1 MQINQSVNQ
10 SVSQTTLQT
19 LETALQTCM
28 LADKHALRRKLRDVA
43 DLIKLADENARL
55 KSQRLLGEIAQKV
68 RTSQQ
73 KYAARLASLPKPEY
87 PLELPVSARRDE
99 IAAAISKNQVVIVCG
114 ETGSG
119 KTTQLPKICL
129 ELGRGVAGFI
139 GHTQPRRIAAR
150 SVASRIAQELNSPL
164 GEVVGYKVRFNDKI
178 TEGSYVKLMTDGI
191 LLAETQGDKFLN
203 AYDTIIIDE
212 AHERSLNI
220 DFLLGYLKQLLPKR
234 PDLKVIVTSAT
245 IDATRFSSHF
255 SAQTSV
261 GVIKAAPVIEVSG
274 RTYPVEIRYRPLGSA
289 GFRAKESAQAENAQF
304 DLDEETDT
312 TLDNIPAGSILGIT
326 KKAKTESRWL
336 EEDDE
341 EEAIEEAIM
350 DAADDLL
357 RQGDGD
363 ILVFLPGEREIRDVA
378 EHLRKYQGRSTKL
391 KHIEV
396 LPLFARLSIEDQQ
409 KIFKPH
415 SARRIVLATNVA
427 ETSLTVPGIK
437 YVIDAGLARM
447 NRYSVR
453 AKVEQLQ
460 IEKISQAAAKQRAG
474 RCGRVSNGICVRL
487 YSEQDF
493 DGRPEFTEPEI
504 LRSSLASV
512 ILRMAAL
519 RLGDIGDFPFI
530 ESPSSRLI
538 ADGYLLLQEL
548 GAVDSNRQITEI
560 GLQLA
565 KLPLDPRVGRMIL
578 AAKREN
584 CLSEILVIASVLSM
598 QDPRERPMDKREA
611 ADNAHAKFIGEGS
624 DFMSYLK
631 IWDFYDSAL
640 KTKKS
645 NKDLLNIC
653 HANFLSFLRLKE
665 WRELH
670 GQILQ
675 IVEELGFLIPSPFK
689 GEGKDGGKNLAHIS
703 KTSPSRPISPSPQP
717 LSHQGRGVLSS
728 SPQQRKTP
736 YPLVGEGVHV
746 LESAKEATFE
756 QIHKSLLAGLL
767 GNIGFKDGDNDSY
780 AGARGIR
787 FFVAPGSGLKKIRPK
802 WVIAAELVD
811 TSKLYARCVAKI
823 EPDWIEPLARGLT
836 ESTYSDP
843 RWDRK
848 MGMVNAWERV
858 SLYGLTI
865 IPKRR
870 VHYGPIN
877 PTESREI
884 FIREAL
890 ALGELDTKA
899 RFYVENERLIAEVE
913 ELEHKARRQDVLVDE
928 HQLFAFYDSK
938 VPADITNAASFEQ
951 WREGA
956 EKLNPRLLYL
966 TRDDLMRH
974 GADAIT
980 AVQFPETLLLR
991 QFGRSDALVANHS
1004 KGNRDEGVAPTNVLI
1019 SLKYRFEP
1027 SHILDGVTAAVPLA
1041 LLNQLDPTPTEW
1053 LVPGMLREKL
1063 TYLIKALPKAFR
1075 RVCVPV
1081 PEFVTGFL
1089 DEISNPTSSFR
1100 RKSESSDL
1108 TTTTLDSDFRRNDG
1122 KGDDEWQNL
1131 PLLETLAAYIQ
1142 HKTTLKIS
1150 KDDWVLAEMPVHHL
1164 MNFSIVDD
1172 AGRELAM
1179 GRDWRALQKQLGQAA
1194 QLTFRNTSPD
1204 IEKTGLKQWDFGDL
1218 PQTLSFERDSLK
1230 VTGYPALEDNID
1242 AVSVKLFDTAREAE
1256 ISHRQ
1261 GVCRLMR
1268 FELQAQIKQLEKGLP
1283 NFNQYA
1289 LAFRSIISPDD
1300 LREDMLTAIADRA
1313 FIGEDDLPRTNA
1325 DFMKLKAR
1333 ARTRLPAVSEAI
1345 ARQAQ
1350 AIATEYQLLAAKQAQ
1365 MPATVNRLKRDVESQ
1380 TQLLVYKNCFTQ
1392 TPWEYLQ
1399 NIPRYLKAL
1408 RLRIEKQPA
1417 NPERDGKNAA
1427 SVGALWQKWQDK
1439 INQLQTAGSLI
1450 LPALQDYRWLIEE
1463 LRVSLFAQELKT
1475 PFPVSIKRLEKTWAE
1490 INH

>member
-1 MQINQSVNQ
+1 M
-10 SVSQTTLQT
+10 
-19 LETALQTCM
+19 
-28 LADKHALRRKLRDVA
+28 
-43 DLIKLADENARL
+43 
-55 KSQRLLGEIAQKV
+55 
-68 RTSQQ
+68 
-73 KYAARLASLPKPEY
+73 
-87 PLELPVSARRDE
+87 
-99 IAAAISKNQVVIVCG
+99 
-114 ETGSG
+114 
-119 KTTQLPKICL
+119 
-129 ELGRGVAGFI
+129 
-139 GHTQPRRIAAR
+139 
-150 SVASRIAQELNSPL
+150 
-164 GEVVGYKVRFNDKI
+164 
-178 TEGSYVKLMTDGI
+178 
-191 LLAETQGDKFLN
+191 
-203 AYDTIIIDE
+203 
-212 AHERSLNI
+212 
-220 DFLLGYLKQLLPKR
+220 
-234 PDLKVIVTSAT
+234 
-245 IDATRFSSHF
+245 
-255 SAQTSV
+255 
-261 GVIKAAPVIEVSG
+261 IEVSG
-274 RTYPVEIRYRPLGSA
+274 RTYPVEIRYRPLGKA

-304 DLDEETDT
+304 DLDDET
-312 TLDNIPAGSILGIT
+312 IFGIT
-326 KKAKTESRWL
+326 RKAKTEARWL

-363 ILVFLPGEREIRDVA
+363 ILVFLPGEREIRDTA
-378 EHLRKYQGRSTKL
+378 EHLRKYQGRSAKL
-391 KHIEV
+391 KHIDV

-415 SARRIVLATNVA
+415 SGRRIVLATNVA

-504 LRSSLASV
+504 LRSSLAAV

-519 RLGDIGDFPFI
+519 RLGDVADFPFI
-530 ESPSSRLI
+530 EPPSTRLI

-548 GAVDSNRQITEI
+548 GAVDSKRHITET

-584 CLSEILVIASVLSM
+584 CLNEILIIASVLSM

-611 ADNAHAKFIGEGS
+611 ADNAHSKFVAEGS

-631 IWDFYDSAL
+631 IWDFYDNAL

-645 NKDLLNIC
+645 NKDLLSQC

-665 WRELH
+665 WCELH
-670 GQILQ
+670 GQLLE
-675 IVEELGFLIPSPFK
+675 IVEEMGNVNS
-689 GEGKDGGKNLAHIS
+689 
-703 KTSPSRPISPSPQP
+703 SPSLQP
-717 LSHQGRGVLSS
+717 LSHQGREALITNR
-728 SPQQRKTP
+728 QQRKAP
-736 YPLVGEGVHV
+736 SPLEGEGV
-746 LESAKEATFE
+746 KEATFE
-756 QIHKSLLAGLL
+756 QIHKALLAGLL

-836 ESTYSDP
+836 ESAFSDP

-848 MGMVNAWERV
+848 LGMVNAWERV

-877 PTESREI
+877 PAESREI

-890 ALGELDTKA
+890 ANGEFDTKA
-899 RFYVENERLIAEVE
+899 AFFAANEKLIAEVE

-928 HQLFAFYDSK
+928 HKLFAFYDSK
-938 VPADITNAASFEQ
+938 IPADIVNAANFEK
-951 WREGA
+951 WRESA
-956 EKLNPRLLYL
+956 EKVNSKLLYL

-980 AVQFPETLLLR
+980 AVQFPETMTL
-991 QFGRSDALVANHS
+991 FPSTF
-1004 KGNRDEGVAPTNVLI
+1004 KGEGEGGGNFYRKDFQLNPHPNLPPVMGKENYVEIP
-1019 SLKYRFEP
+1019 LKYRFEP
-1027 SHILDGVTAAVPLA
+1027 GHILDGVTATIPLA
-1041 LLNQLDPTPTEW
+1041 LLNQLDATPTQW

-1063 TYLIKALPKAFR
+1063 TYLIKALPKSFR

-1089 DEISNPTSSFR
+1089 ECVSPPLPNPSPARGEGLNARDVSASTPLM
-1100 RKSESSDL
+1100 E
-1108 TTTTLDSDFRRNDG
+1108 
-1122 KGDDEWQNL
+1122 KGWLSAARTAMVPVSAPTPLMGEGWVEGAAYDK

-1142 HKTTLKIS
+1142 QKTTLKIS
-1150 KDDWVLAEMPVHHL
+1150 KKDWVEPTPAHLL

-1172 AGRELAM
+1172 AGRELAF
-1179 GRDWRALQKQLGQAA
+1179 GRDWNGLKKQLGSAA
-1194 QLTFRNTSPD
+1194 QLTFRNSSPD
-1204 IEKTGLKQWDFGDL
+1204 SVKNLEKTGLKQWDFGDL
-1218 PQTLSFERDSLK
+1218 PQTLTFERDGLQ
-1230 VTGYPALEDNID
+1230 VTAYPALEDD
-1242 AVSVKLFDTAREAE
+1242 EASVSVKLFDTAQEAD
-1256 ISHRQ
+1256 INHRQ

-1268 FELQAQIKQLEKGLP
+1268 FELKEQIKQLEKSLP
-1283 NFNQYA
+1283 NFNQIA
-1289 LAFRSIISPDD
+1289 LNLRNIMPPDD
-1300 LREDMLTAIADRA
+1300 LRDDLITAICDRA
-1313 FIGEDDLPRTNA
+1313 FINDDELPRNNA
-1325 DFMKLKAR
+1325 DFMKLKVRAR
-1333 ARTRLPAVSEAI
+1333 ARLPAVSQAI
-1345 ARQAQ
+1345 ARQATL
-1350 AIATEYQLLAAKQAQ
+1350 IATEYISVMNQQAK

-1380 TQLLVYKNCFTQ
+1380 MNALVYKNCFQ
-1392 TPWEYLQ
+1392 LTPWDALT

-1408 RLRIEKQPA
+1408 NLRIQKQPA

-1427 SVGALWQKWQDK
+1427 SIGVIWQQWSDK
-1439 INQLQTAGSLI
+1439 ITQLHTAGSHI
-1450 LPALQDYRWLIEE
+1450 PQALQDYRWLIEE

-1475 PFPVSIKRLEKTWAE
+1475 PFPISIKRLEKIWADL
-1490 INH
+1490 N

>member
-1 MQINQSVNQ
+1 MNLSH
-10 SVSQTTLQT
+10 
-19 LETALQTCM
+19 LETSLKTCM
-28 LADKHALRRKLRDVA
+28 LADRHALRRKWRDVS
-43 DLIKLADENARL
+43 DLIKSRDVKALPLSTDDKSAQ
-55 KSQRLLGEIAQKV
+55 KSQRLLSEIAQKIS
-68 RTSQQ
+68 RSQA
-73 KYAARLASLPKPEY
+73 KYQARLTNLPKPEY
-87 PLELPVSARRDE
+87 PLELPVSSKKDE
-99 IAAAISKNQVVIVCG
+99 ISAAISKNQVVIVCG

-129 ELGRGVAGFI
+129 ELGRGVSGLI

-164 GEVVGYKVRFNDKI
+164 GEAVGYKVRFNDKLS
-178 TEGSYVKLMTDGI
+178 ESSYIKLMTDGI

-203 AYDTIIIDE
+203 TYDTIIIDE

-234 PDLKVIVTSAT
+234 PDLKIIVTSAT
-245 IDATRFSSHF
+245 IDANRFSQHF
-255 SAQTSV
+255 N
-261 GVIKAAPVIEVSG
+261 GAPVIEVSG
-274 RTYPVEIRYRPLGSA
+274 RTYPVEIRYRPLGAA
-289 GFRAKESAQAENAQF
+289 GFRAREIAEAENAQF
-304 DLDEETDT
+304 DADDDT
-312 TLDNIPAGSILGIT
+312 IFDMAR
-326 KKAKTESRWL
+326 KAKTEARWL

-341 EEAIEEAIM
+341 EEAIEEAIL

-357 RQGDGD
+357 RLGDGD

-378 EHLRKYQGRSTKL
+378 DHLRKYQGRSTKL

-409 KIFKPH
+409 KIFKSH
-415 SARRIVLATNVA
+415 STRRIVLATNVA

-447 NRYSVR
+447 NRYSPR

-474 RCGRVSNGICVRL
+474 RCGRVSNGTCVRL

-493 DGRPEFTEPEI
+493 YGRPEFTEPEI

-519 RLGDIGDFPFI
+519 RLGDVTEFPFI
-530 ESPSSRLI
+530 EAPSSRLI
-538 ADGYLLLQEL
+538 ADGYQQLQEL
-548 GAVDSNRQITEI
+548 GAVDARRQITET

-578 AAKREN
+578 AARREH
-584 CLSEILVIASVLSM
+584 CLKEVLIITSVLSM

-611 ADNAHAKFIGEGS
+611 ADNAHAKFAGEGS
-624 DFMSYLK
+624 DFMGYLK
-631 IWDFYDSAL
+631 LWDFFDNAL

-645 NKDLLNIC
+645 NKDLLNQC
-653 HANFLSFLRLKE
+653 HTNFLSFLRLKE

-670 GQILQ
+670 GQLLEI
-675 IVEELGFLIPSPFK
+675 ISDMEFK
-689 GEGKDGGKNLAHIS
+689 LNE
-703 KTSPSRPISPSPQP
+703 
-717 LSHQGRGVLSS
+717 
-728 SPQQRKTP
+728 
-736 YPLVGEGVHV
+736 
-746 LESAKEATFE
+746 KEANFE
-756 QIHKSLLAGLL
+756 QIHKALLAGLL
-767 GNIGFKDGDNDSY
+767 GNIGFKDGESESY

-787 FFVAPGSGLKKIRPK
+787 FHVAPGSTLKKSRPK
-802 WVIAAELVD
+802 WVMAAELMD
-811 TSKLYARCVAKI
+811 TTKLYARCVAKI

-836 ESTYSDP
+836 ESNYTDP

-870 VHYGPIN
+870 VNYGPIN

-890 ALGELDTKA
+890 ANGEFDTKA
-899 RFYVENERLIAEVE
+899 AFFTANERLIAEVE
-913 ELEHKARRQDVLVDE
+913 ELEHKARRQDVLIDE
-928 HQLFAFYDSK
+928 HQLFAFYDAK
-938 VPADITNAASFEQ
+938 IPADIFNAASFEH
-951 WREGA
+951 WRTEA
-956 EKLNPRLLYL
+956 EKTNAKLLYL

-980 AVQFPETLLLR
+980 AVQFPEKIVM
-991 QFGRSDALVANHS
+991 D
-1004 KGNRDEGVAPTNVLI
+1004 GVETN
-1019 SLKYRFEP
+1019 LKYRFEP
-1027 SHILDGVTAAVPLA
+1027 GHILDGVTATIPLA
-1041 LLNQLDPTPTEW
+1041 LLNQLNLVQTEW

-1075 RVCVPV
+1075 CVCVPV

-1089 DEISNPTSSFR
+1089 EAVGNQFST
-1100 RKSESSDL
+1100 
-1108 TTTTLDSDFRRNDG
+1108 
-1122 KGDDEWQNL
+1122 

-1142 HKTTLKIS
+1142 QKTTLKIS
-1150 KDDWVLAEMPVHHL
+1150 KEDWNLSEIPAHHL
-1164 MNFSIVDD
+1164 MNFSVVDD

-1179 GRDWRALQKQLGQAA
+1179 GRDWNLLKKQLGSAA

-1204 IEKTGLKQWDFGDL
+1204 FEKTGLKQWDFGDL
-1218 PQTLSFERDSLK
+1218 PQTLSFERDGLK
-1230 VTGYPALEDNID
+1230 VTGYPALEDADDSI
-1242 AVSVKLFDTAREAE
+1242 SVKLFDTKREAE
-1256 ISHRQ
+1256 LSHRK

-1268 FELQAQIKQLEKGLP
+1268 FELKEQMKQLEKSLP

-1289 LAFRSIISPDD
+1289 LVLRNIIPSDD
-1300 LREDMLTAIADRA
+1300 LREDIIRAIADRA

-1325 DFMKLKAR
+1325 DFMKLKQR
-1333 ARTRLPAVSEAI
+1333 ARTRLPAVTEAI

-1350 AIATEYQLLAAKQAQ
+1350 AIASEYQLLTQKQSQ
-1365 MPATVNRLKRDVESQ
+1365 MAATVNRLKRDLDQQVS
-1380 TQLLVYKNCFTQ
+1380 LLVYKGCFSQ
-1392 TPWEYLQ
+1392 TPWEQLQ
-1399 NIPRYLKAL
+1399 HIPRYLKAL

-1417 NPERDGKNAA
+1417 NPDRDGKNAA
-1427 SVGALWQKWQDK
+1427 SVGLIWQKWQDK
-1439 INQLQTAGSLI
+1439 INALNSAHLDIPPG
-1450 LPALQDYRWLIEE
+1450 LQDFRWLIEE

-1475 PFPVSIKRLEKTWAE
+1475 PFPISIKRLEKTWADMRL
-1490 INH
+1490 

>member
-1 MQINQSVNQ
+1 MRPMNDSLQNIQSQ
-10 SVSQTTLQT
+10 
-19 LETALQTCM
+19 LQTCM
-28 LADKHALRRKLRDVA
+28 LADRHALRRKLRDVA
-43 DLIKLADENARL
+43 DLQKLPDENAKL
-55 KSQRLLGEIAQKV
+55 KAQRLLGEIVQKV
-68 RTSQQ
+68 RASQL
-73 KYAARLASLPKPEY
+73 KYAARLANLPKPEY

-99 IAAAISKNQVVIVCG
+99 ISKAIANNQVVIVCG

-129 ELGRGVAGFI
+129 ELGRGVAGLI

-178 TEGSYVKLMTDGI
+178 TDGSYVKLMTDGI

-245 IDATRFSSHF
+245 IDAERFSSHF
-255 SAQTSV
+255 N
-261 GVIKAAPVIEVSG
+261 AAPVIEVSG
-274 RTYPVEIRYRPLGSA
+274 RTYPVEIRYRPLGKA
-289 GFRAKESAQAENAQF
+289 GFRAKETAEAENSQF
-304 DLDEETDT
+304 DLEDE
-312 TLDNIPAGSILGIT
+312 SIFGIAR
-326 KKAKTESRWL
+326 KAKTEARWL

-447 NRYSVR
+447 NRYSTR

-519 RLGDIGDFPFI
+519 RLGDIADFPFI
-530 ESPSSRLI
+530 EAPSSRLI
-538 ADGYLLLQEL
+538 TDGYQLLQEL

-584 CLSEILVIASVLSM
+584 CLSEILIIASVLSM

-611 ADNAHAKFIGEGS
+611 ADNAHSKFIGEGS

-631 IWDFYDSAL
+631 IWDFYDNAL

-689 GEGKDGGKNLAHIS
+689 GEGKGGGKNLQIIS
-703 KTSPSRPISPSPQP
+703 KTLPAPQPSP
-717 LSHQGRGVLSS
+717 L
-728 SPQQRKTP
+728 K
-736 YPLVGEGVHV
+736 GEGAG
-746 LESAKEATFE
+746 LRAKLPQLQIKAAKTTPSPLRGEGWGEGEIRPEASFE
-756 QIHKSLLAGLL
+756 QVHKALLAGLL

-787 FFVAPGSGLKKIRPK
+787 FFVAPGSGLKKTRPK

-836 ESTYSDP
+836 ESQYSDP

-877 PTESREI
+877 PSESREI

-890 ALGELDTKA
+890 GNGEFDTRA
-899 RFYVENERLIAEVE
+899 AFFVANERLIAEVE

-928 HQLFAFYDSK
+928 HQLFAFYDAK
-938 VPADITNAASFEQ
+938 IPADIINAASFEK

-956 EKLNPRLLYL
+956 EKLNPKLLYL

-980 AVQFPETLLLR
+980 AVQFPETLTL
-991 QFGRSDALVANHS
+991 FPSTF
-1004 KGNRDEGVAPTNVLI
+1004 KGVGKVGGKNERGDNI
-1019 SLKYRFEP
+1019 SRVHAITHPHPNLPPEMGKESVILNLKYRFEP
-1027 SHILDGVTAAVPLA
+1027 SHILDGVTATVPLA
-1041 LLNQLDPTPTEW
+1041 LLNQLNHTPTQW

-1063 TYLIKALPKAFR
+1063 TYLIKALPKTFR

-1089 DEISNPTSSFR
+1089 EYVTLHPLPNPSPI
-1100 RKSESSDL
+1100 
-1108 TTTTLDSDFRRNDG
+1108 
-1122 KGDDEWQNL
+1122 KGEGFKTPSPLMGEGWGEGGAYNK

-1150 KDDWVLAEMPVHHL
+1150 KDDWVLSEIPVHHL

-1218 PQTLSFERDSLK
+1218 PQTLSFERDGLK
-1230 VTGYPALEDNID
+1230 VTGYPALEDDINS
-1242 AVSVKLFDTAREAE
+1242 VSVKLFDTAREAALN
-1256 ISHRQ
+1256 HRK

-1268 FELQAQIKQLEKGLP
+1268 FELKEQIKQLEKGLP

-1289 LAFRSIISPDD
+1289 LNLRNIMSPDD

-1417 NPERDGKNAA
+1417 NPDRDGKNAA
-1427 SVGALWQKWQDK
+1427 SVGAIWQKWQDK
-1439 INQLQTAGSLI
+1439 TNQLQAAGSLI
-1450 LPALQDYRWLIEE
+1450 PPALQDYRWLIEE

-1475 PFPVSIKRLEKTWAE
+1475 PFPVSIKRLEKTWSE
-1490 INH
+1490 TV

>member
-1 MQINQSVNQ
+1 MLKLQLMQTNNPANLNATIS
-10 SVSQTTLQT
+10 

-28 LADKHALRRKLRDVA
+28 LADKHTLRRKLRDVA
-43 DLIKLADENARL
+43 DLQKSLQQLLDENAKL
-55 KSQRLLGEIAQKV
+55 KLQRLLGEIAQKV
-68 RTSQQ
+68 RISQA
-73 KYAARLASLPKPEY
+73 KYAARLANLPKPEY
-87 PLELPVSARRDE
+87 ALELPVSARRDE
-99 IAAAISKNQVVIVCG
+99 IAAAIMDNQVVILCG

-129 ELGRGVAGFI
+129 ELGRGVAGLI

-178 TEGSYVKLMTDGI
+178 TDGSYVKLMTDGI

-245 IDATRFSSHF
+245 IDAERISSHF
-255 SAQTSV
+255 SSQTSV

-274 RTYPVEIRYRPLGSA
+274 RTYPVEIRYRPLGKA
-289 GFRAKESAQAENAQF
+289 GFRAKESTEAENAQF
-304 DLDEETDT
+304 DLDDE
-312 TLDNIPAGSILGIT
+312 NVFGIAR
-326 KKAKTESRWL
+326 KAKTEARWL

-357 RQGDGD
+357 RLSTENASDGD

-378 EHLRKYQGRSTKL
+378 DHLRKYQGRSTKL

-415 SARRIVLATNVA
+415 SVRRIVLATNVA

-519 RLGDIGDFPFI
+519 RLGDISDFPFI
-530 ESPSSRLI
+530 EAPSSRLI

-548 GAVDSNRQITEI
+548 GAVDASRQITNI

-584 CLSEILVIASVLSM
+584 CLTEILIIASVLSM

-611 ADNAHAKFIGEGS
+611 ADNAHSKFIAEGS

-631 IWDFYDSAL
+631 IWDFYDNAL

-670 GQILQ
+670 GQIKQ
-675 IVEELGFLIPSPFK
+675 IIDEMDFK
-689 GEGKDGGKNLAHIS
+689 LDE
-703 KTSPSRPISPSPQP
+703 
-717 LSHQGRGVLSS
+717 
-728 SPQQRKTP
+728 
-736 YPLVGEGVHV
+736 
-746 LESAKEATFE
+746 KEVQDNIKYE

-787 FFVAPGSGLKKIRPK
+787 FFVAPGSGLKKTRPK

-836 ESTYSDP
+836 ESAYSDP

-877 PTESREI
+877 PKESREI

-890 ALGELDTKA
+890 GKGEFDTRA
-899 RFYVENERLIAEVE
+899 AFFIANESLIAEVE

-938 VPADITNAASFEQ
+938 IPADIFNAASFEK

-956 EKLNPRLLYL
+956 EKLNPKLLYL

-980 AVQFPETLLLR
+980 AVQFPEKMTL
-991 QFGRSDALVANHS
+991 GDINS
-1004 KGNRDEGVAPTNVLI
+1004 GVDIP
-1019 SLKYRFEP
+1019 LKYRFEP
-1027 SHILDGVTAAVPLA
+1027 SHILDGVTATVPLA
-1041 LLNQLDPTPTEW
+1041 LLNQLDHTPTEW

-1063 TYLIKALPKAFR
+1063 TYLIKALPKTFR

-1081 PEFVTGFL
+1081 PGFVTEFL
-1089 DEISNPTSSFR
+1089 DYMEQHPTPSFPRRRESSSAAENQMDSR
-1100 RKSESSDL
+1100 LRGNNESESL
-1108 TTTTLDSDFRRNDG
+1108 FLIDSLC
-1122 KGDDEWQNL
+1122 Q
-1131 PLLETLAAYIQ
+1131 YITY
-1142 HKTTLKIS
+1142 KTTLKVS
-1150 KDDWVLAEMPVHHL
+1150 REDWIEPLPAHLL

-1179 GRDWRALQKQLGQAA
+1179 GRDWNILKKQLGSAA

-1218 PQTLSFERDSLK
+1218 PQTLSFERDGLK

-1242 AVSVKLFDTAREAE
+1242 TVSVRLFDTKNEAE
-1256 ISHRQ
+1256 TSHRK
-1261 GVCRLMR
+1261 GVARLMR
-1268 FELQAQIKQLEKGLP
+1268 FELKEQIKQLEKGLP

-1289 LAFRSIISPDD
+1289 LNLRNIMSPDD
-1300 LREDMLTAIADRA
+1300 LRDDLITAICDRA

-1325 DFMKLKAR
+1325 EFMKLKQR
-1333 ARTRLPAVSEAI
+1333 ARTRLPAVSDAVS
-1345 ARQAQ
+1345 RQAQ
-1350 AIATEYQLLAAKQAQ
+1350 AIATEYQLLITKQAQ
-1365 MPATVNRLKRDVESQ
+1365 MPATVNRLKKDVEQ
-1380 TQLLVYKNCFTQ
+1380 QVQLFIYKNCFSQ
-1392 TPWEYLQ
+1392 TPWQHLSQ
-1399 NIPRYLKAL
+1399 VPRYLKAL

-1417 NPERDGKNAA
+1417 NPDRDGKNAA
-1427 SVGALWQKWQDK
+1427 SVGIIWQKWQDK
-1439 INQLQTAGSLI
+1439 VS
-1450 LPALQDYRWLIEE
+1450 ALKQANLSITHDLADYRWLIEE

-1475 PFPVSIKRLEKTWAE
+1475 PFPVSIKRLEKTWAD
-1490 INH
+1490 IT

>member
-1 MQINQSVNQ
+1 MNNISPNHLNQQ
-10 SVSQTTLQT
+10 
-19 LETALQTCM
+19 LQTCM
-28 LADKHALRRKLRDVA
+28 LADRHALRRKLRDVA
-43 DLIKLADENARL
+43 DLQKLADENAKL
-55 KSQRLLGEIAQKV
+55 KAPRLLGEIAQKI

-73 KYAARLASLPKPEY
+73 KFTARLANLPKPEY
-87 PLELPVSARRDE
+87 PLELPVSSRRDE
-99 IAAAISKNQVVIVCG
+99 IAEAIKKNQVVIVCG

-129 ELGRGVAGFI
+129 QLGRGVSGLI

-178 TEGSYVKLMTDGI
+178 TDGSYVKLMTDGI

-245 IDATRFSSHF
+245 IDADRFSQHF
-255 SAQTSV
+255 N
-261 GVIKAAPVIEVSG
+261 GAPVIEVSG
-274 RTYPVEIRYRPLGSA
+274 RTYPVEIRYRPLGKA
-289 GFRAKESAQAENAQF
+289 GFRAKESAEAENAQF
-304 DLDEETDT
+304 DLDDE
-312 TLDNIPAGSILGIT
+312 NVFGIAR
-326 KKAKTESRWL
+326 KAKTEARWL

-378 EHLRKYQGRSTKL
+378 DHLRKYQGRSTKL

-409 KIFKPH
+409 KIFKRH
-415 SARRIVLATNVA
+415 SSRRIVLATNVA

-519 RLGDIGDFPFI
+519 RLGDIADFPFI
-530 ESPSSRLI
+530 EAPSSRLI
-538 ADGYLLLQEL
+538 TDGYQLLQEL
-548 GAVDSNRQITEI
+548 SAVDSNRQITEI

-578 AAKREN
+578 AAKRES
-584 CLSEILVIASVLSM
+584 CLNEILIIASVLSM

-611 ADNAHAKFIGEGS
+611 ADNAHAKFAGEGS

-631 IWDFYDSAL
+631 IWDFYDNAL

-670 GQILQ
+670 GQIKQ
-675 IVEELGFLIPSPFK
+675 IIDEMDFK
-689 GEGKDGGKNLAHIS
+689 LNE
-703 KTSPSRPISPSPQP
+703 
-717 LSHQGRGVLSS
+717 
-728 SPQQRKTP
+728 
-736 YPLVGEGVHV
+736 
-746 LESAKEATFE
+746 KEVPDNIKFE
-756 QIHKSLLAGLL
+756 QVHKALLAGLL
-767 GNIGFKDGDNDSY
+767 GNIGFKDGDSDSY

-787 FFVAPGSGLKKIRPK
+787 FFVAPGSGLKKTRPK

-836 ESTYSDP
+836 ESQYTDP

-877 PTESREI
+877 PKESREI

-890 ALGELDTKA
+890 ANGDFDTKSA
-899 RFYVENERLIAEVE
+899 FFTANERLIAEVE

-928 HQLFAFYDSK
+928 HKLFAFYDAK
-938 VPADITNAASFEQ
+938 IPAEIFQAATFEK
-951 WREGA
+951 WREA
-956 EKLNPRLLYL
+956 TEKENPKLLYL

-980 AVQFPETLLLR
+980 AVQFPEKMTL
-991 QFGRSDALVANHS
+991 G
-1004 KGNRDEGVAPTNVLI
+1004 GVEIP
-1019 SLKYRFEP
+1019 LKYRFEP
-1027 SHILDGVTAAVPLA
+1027 SHILDGVTATVPLA
-1041 LLNQLDPTPTEW
+1041 LLNQLDATPTEW

-1063 TYLIKALPKAFR
+1063 TYLIKVLPKTYR

-1081 PEFVTGFL
+1081 SEFVTGFL
-1089 DEISNPTSSFR
+1089 QHAENQS
-1100 RKSESSDL
+1100 
-1108 TTTTLDSDFRRNDG
+1108 
-1122 KGDDEWQNL
+1122 L
-1131 PLLETLAAYIQ
+1131 PILETLAAYIQ
-1142 HKTTLKIS
+1142 QKTTLKIT
-1150 KDDWVLAEMPVHHL
+1150 KEDWILGEMPTHHL

-1179 GRDWRALQKQLGQAA
+1179 GRDWHGLKKQLGQAA
-1194 QLTFRNTSPD
+1194 QLTFRSTSPD

-1218 PQTLSFERDSLK
+1218 PQTLSFERGGLK

-1242 AVSVKLFDTAREAE
+1242 SVAVKLFDTKQEADVNL
-1256 ISHRQ
+1256 RK
-1261 GVCRLMR
+1261 GACRLMR
-1268 FELQAQIKQLEKGLP
+1268 FELKEQIKQLEKNLP

-1289 LAFRSIISPDD
+1289 LLLRSVMSPED
-1300 LREDMLTAIADRA
+1300 LREDLLTAIADRA
-1313 FIGEDDLPRTNA
+1313 FIGEDDLPRNND
-1325 DFMKLKAR
+1325 DFMKLKQR
-1333 ARTRLPAVSEAI
+1333 ARTRLPAVTQAI
-1345 ARQAQ
+1345 VRQVQ
-1350 AIATEYQLLAAKQAQ
+1350 AIATEYQALINAQ
-1365 MPATVNRLKRDVESQ
+1365 SKMPATVNRLKKDVESQ
-1380 TQLLVYKNCFTQ
+1380 LQLLVYKNCFSQ
-1392 TPWEYLQ
+1392 TPWQHLS

-1408 RLRIEKQPA
+1408 NLRIQKQPA
-1417 NPERDGKNAA
+1417 NPDRDGKNAA
-1427 SVGALWQKWQDK
+1427 AVGLIWQKWQDK
-1439 INQLQTAGSLI
+1439 THQMHASGSLI
-1450 LPALQDYRWLIEE
+1450 PCALQDYRWLIEE

-1475 PFPVSIKRLEKTWAE
+1475 PFPVSTKRLEKTWQDLT
-1490 INH
+1490 

>member
-1 MQINQSVNQ
+1 MQTNALNIPQLLKSLSSCMLVDRFRLSSQLKQSQSLVNQ
-10 SVSQTTLQT
+10 NKPIEKSLTEIARKIQLSQAKYQ
-19 LETALQTCM
+19 
-28 LADKHALRRKLRDVA
+28 
-43 DLIKLADENARL
+43 
-55 KSQRLLGEIAQKV
+55 QRLIN
-68 RTSQQ
+68 
-73 KYAARLASLPKPEY
+73 LPKPEY
-87 PLELPVSARRDE
+87 PLELPVSGKKAE
-99 IAAAISKNQVVIVCG
+99 IAAAIASNQVVIICG

-119 KTTQLPKICL
+119 KTTQIPKICL
-129 ELGRGVAGFI
+129 ELGYGVAGLI

-150 SVASRIAQELNSPL
+150 SVASRIAQELQSPL
-164 GEVVGYKVRFNDKI
+164 GEVVGYKVRFNDKLS
-178 TEGSYVKLMTDGI
+178 EGSYVKLMTDGI

-245 IDATRFSSHF
+245 IDADRFSKHF
-255 SAQTSV
+255 N
-261 GVIKAAPVIEVSG
+261 GAPVIEVSG
-274 RTYPVEIRYRPLGSA
+274 RTYPVEIRYRPLGKA
-289 GFRAKESAQAENAQF
+289 GFRTKETDMTENAKF
-304 DLDEETDT
+304 DLDDDT
-312 TLDNIPAGSILGIT
+312 IFGIARN
-326 KKAKTESRWL
+326 AKTEARWL

-363 ILVFLPGEREIRDVA
+363 ILVFLPGEREIRDTA
-378 EHLRKYQGRSTKL
+378 EHLRKYQGRSAKL

-415 SARRIVLATNVA
+415 GSRRIVLATNVA

-447 NRYSVR
+447 NRYSTR

-493 DGRPEFTEPEI
+493 DGRPKFTEPEI

-519 RLGDIGDFPFI
+519 RLGDVTEFPFI
-530 ESPSSRLI
+530 EPPSTRLI
-538 ADGYLLLQEL
+538 ADGFLLLQEL
-548 GAVDSNRQITEI
+548 GAVDSKRQITET
-560 GLQLA
+560 GVQLA

-584 CLSEILVIASVLSM
+584 CLREMLIIASVLSM

-611 ADNAHAKFIGEGS
+611 ADNAHSKFAAEHS

-631 IWDFYDSAL
+631 IWDFYDNAL

-645 NKDLLNIC
+645 NKDLLKQC

-670 GQILQ
+670 EQIKQ
-675 IVEELGFLIPSPFK
+675 ITEELEQKLNTEPA
-689 GEGKDGGKNLAHIS
+689 N
-703 KTSPSRPISPSPQP
+703 
-717 LSHQGRGVLSS
+717 
-728 SPQQRKTP
+728 
-736 YPLVGEGVHV
+736 
-746 LESAKEATFE
+746 FE
-756 QIHKSLLAGLL
+756 QIHKALLAGLL

-787 FFVAPGSGLKKIRPK
+787 FFVAPGSTLKKTRPK

-836 ESTYSDP
+836 ESQYSDP

-865 IPKRR
+865 ISKRR

-877 PTESREI
+877 PQESREI

-890 ALGELDTKA
+890 ANGEFDTKSA
-899 RFYVENERLIAEVE
+899 FFTENERLIAEVE
-913 ELEHKARRQDVLVDE
+913 ELEHKARRQDVLIDE

-938 VPADITNAASFEQ
+938 IPADICQAATFEK
-951 WREGA
+951 WRECA
-956 EKLNPRLLYL
+956 EKLNPKLLYL
-966 TRDDLMRH
+966 TRNDLMRH

-980 AVQFPETLLLR
+980 AVQFPEKMVL
-991 QFGRSDALVANHS
+991 
-1004 KGNRDEGVAPTNVLI
+1004 KGIDRKQSIEIP
-1019 SLKYRFEP
+1019 LKYRFEP
-1027 SHILDGVTAAVPLA
+1027 SHILDGVTATVPLA
-1041 LLNQLDPTPTEW
+1041 LLNQLDPTATEW

-1063 TYLIKALPKAFR
+1063 TYLVKALPKNFR

-1089 DEISNPTSSFR
+1089 DQNPIAVAPI
-1100 RKSESSDL
+1100 KP
-1108 TTTTLDSDFRRNDG
+1108 
-1122 KGDDEWQNL
+1122 Q
-1131 PLLETLAAYIQ
+1131 LAAHIQ
-1142 HKTTLKIS
+1142 RVTTLKIGVE
-1150 KDDWVLAEMPVHHL
+1150 DWVDETPAHLL
-1164 MNFSIVDD
+1164 MNFSVVDD

-1204 IEKTGLKQWDFGDL
+1204 IEKIGLKQWDFGDL
-1218 PQTLSFERDSLK
+1218 PQNISFERDGIK

-1242 AVSVKLFDTAREAE
+1242 SVSVKLFDTAIEADVNL
-1256 ISHRQ
+1256 RK

-1268 FELQAQIKQLEKGLP
+1268 FELKEQIKQLEKSLP

-1289 LAFRSIISPDD
+1289 LTFRSIMSPDD
-1300 LREDMLTAIADRA
+1300 LREDMITAIADRA
-1313 FIGEDDLPRTNA
+1313 FIGEDDLPRSNA

-1333 ARTRLPAVSEAI
+1333 ARTRLPAVS
-1345 ARQAQ
+1345 Q
-1350 AIATEYQLLAAKQAQ
+1350 AIVRQVQAVSTEYQALINMQAK
-1365 MPATVNRLKRDVESQ
+1365 MPATVNKLKKDIELQ
-1380 TQLLVYKNCFTQ
+1380 INHMVYKNCFTQ

-1399 NIPRYLKAL
+1399 HMPRYLKAL
-1408 RLRIEKQPA
+1408 NLRIQKQPT
-1417 NPERDGKNAA
+1417 NPDRDGKNAA
-1427 SVGALWQKWQDK
+1427 SVGLIWQKWQDK
-1439 INQLQTAGSLI
+1439 MNNLQQSHI
-1450 LPALQDYRWLIEE
+1450 DIPPALYDFRWLIEE

-1475 PFPVSIKRLEKTWAE
+1475 PMPISTKRLDKIWAE
-1490 INH
+1490 MRF

>member
-1 MQINQSVNQ
+1 MQ
-10 SVSQTTLQT
+10 
-19 LETALQTCM
+19 
-28 LADKHALRRKLRDVA
+28 ADRHVLRRKWRDVA
-43 DLIKLADENARL
+43 DLIKSRDAKDSQLTTDD
-55 KSQRLLGEIAQKV
+55 KSAQKTQRLLGEIAQKISK
-68 RTSQQ
+68 SQA
-73 KYAARLASLPKPEY
+73 KYQSRLTSLPKPEY
-87 PLELPVSARRDE
+87 PLELPVSSKKDE
-99 IAAAISKNQVVIVCG
+99 ISAAISKNQVVIVCG

-129 ELGRGVAGFI
+129 ELGRGVSGLI

-164 GEVVGYKVRFNDKI
+164 GEVVGYKVRFNDKLS
-178 TEGSYVKLMTDGI
+178 ESSYIKLMTDGI

-234 PDLKVIVTSAT
+234 PDLKIIVTSAT
-245 IDATRFSSHF
+245 IDANRFSQHF
-255 SAQTSV
+255 N
-261 GVIKAAPVIEVSG
+261 GAPVIEVSG
-274 RTYPVEIRYRPLGSA
+274 RTYPVEIRYRPLGAA
-289 GFRAKESAQAENAQF
+289 GFRAREIAEAENAQF
-304 DLDEETDT
+304 DADDDT
-312 TLDNIPAGSILGIT
+312 IFGIAR
-326 KKAKTESRWL
+326 KAKTEARWL

-341 EEAIEEAIM
+341 EEAIEEAIL

-357 RQGDGD
+357 RLGDGD

-378 EHLRKYQGRSTKL
+378 DHLRKYQGRSTKL

-409 KIFKPH
+409 KIFKSH
-415 SARRIVLATNVA
+415 STRRIVLATNVA

-447 NRYSVR
+447 NRYSPR

-474 RCGRVSNGICVRL
+474 RCGRVSNGTCVRL

-493 DGRPEFTEPEI
+493 NGRPEFTEPEI

-519 RLGDIGDFPFI
+519 RLGDVTEFPFI
-530 ESPSSRLI
+530 EAPSSRLI
-538 ADGYLLLQEL
+538 ADGYQQLQEL
-548 GAVDSNRQITEI
+548 GAVDARRQITET

-578 AAKREN
+578 AARREH
-584 CLSEILVIASVLSM
+584 CLKEVLIITSVLSM

-611 ADNAHAKFIGEGS
+611 ADNAHAKFAGEGS

-631 IWDFYDSAL
+631 LWDFFDNAL

-645 NKDLLNIC
+645 NKDLLSQC
-653 HANFLSFLRLKE
+653 HTNFLSFLRLKE

-670 GQILQ
+670 GQLLE
-675 IVEELGFLIPSPFK
+675 IVSDMEFK
-689 GEGKDGGKNLAHIS
+689 LNE
-703 KTSPSRPISPSPQP
+703 
-717 LSHQGRGVLSS
+717 
-728 SPQQRKTP
+728 
-736 YPLVGEGVHV
+736 
-746 LESAKEATFE
+746 KEANFE
-756 QIHKSLLAGLL
+756 QIHKALLAGLL
-767 GNIGFKDGDNDSY
+767 GNIGFKDGESESY

-787 FFVAPGSGLKKIRPK
+787 FHVAPGSTLKKSRPK
-802 WVIAAELVD
+802 WVMAAELMD
-811 TSKLYARCVAKI
+811 TTKLYARCVAKI

-836 ESTYSDP
+836 ESHYTDP

-890 ALGELDTKA
+890 ANGEFDTKA
-899 RFYVENERLIAEVE
+899 AFFTANEHLIAEVE
-913 ELEHKARRQDVLVDE
+913 ELEHKARRQDVLIDE
-928 HQLFAFYDSK
+928 HQLFAFYDAK
-938 VPADITNAASFEQ
+938 VPADIFNAASFEH
-951 WREGA
+951 WRTEA
-956 EKLNPRLLYL
+956 EKTNPKLLFL

-980 AVQFPETLLLR
+980 AVQFPEKIML
-991 QFGRSDALVANHS
+991 D
-1004 KGNRDEGVAPTNVLI
+1004 GVEVV
-1019 SLKYRFEP
+1019 LKYRFEP
-1027 SHILDGVTAAVPLA
+1027 GHILDGVTATIPLA
-1041 LLNQLDPTPTEW
+1041 LLNQLNLVQTEW

-1089 DEISNPTSSFR
+1089 EHVGNQFS
-1100 RKSESSDL
+1100 
-1108 TTTTLDSDFRRNDG
+1108 TL
-1122 KGDDEWQNL
+1122 
-1131 PLLETLAAYIQ
+1131 LLETLAAYIQ

-1150 KDDWVLAEMPVHHL
+1150 KENWSLSEIPAHHL
-1164 MNFSIVDD
+1164 MNFSVVDD

-1179 GRDWRALQKQLGQAA
+1179 GRDWNLLKKQLGSAA

-1218 PQTLSFERDSLK
+1218 PQTLSFERDGLK
-1230 VTGYPALEDNID
+1230 VTGYPALEDADDSI
-1242 AVSVKLFDTAREAE
+1242 SVKLFDTEREAE
-1256 ISHRQ
+1256 LSHRK

-1268 FELQAQIKQLEKGLP
+1268 FELKEQMKQLEKSLP

-1289 LAFRSIISPDD
+1289 LVLRNIISSDD
-1300 LREDMLTAIADRA
+1300 LREDMIRAIADRA

-1325 DFMKLKAR
+1325 DFMKLKQR
-1333 ARTRLPAVSEAI
+1333 ARTRLPAVTEAI

-1350 AIATEYQLLAAKQAQ
+1350 AIATEYQLLTQKQSQ
-1365 MPATVNRLKRDVESQ
+1365 MAATVNRLKRDLEQQVN
-1380 TQLLVYKNCFTQ
+1380 LLVYKGCFSQ
-1392 TPWEYLQ
+1392 TPWEQLQ
-1399 NIPRYLKAL
+1399 HIPRYLKAL

-1417 NPERDGKNAA
+1417 NPDRDGKNAA
-1427 SVGALWQKWQDK
+1427 SVGLIWQKWQDK
-1439 INQLQTAGSLI
+1439 MNALNSTHLDIPQG
-1450 LPALQDYRWLIEE
+1450 LQDFRWLIEE

-1475 PFPVSIKRLEKTWAE
+1475 PFPISIKRLEKIWADMRF
-1490 INH
+1490 

>member
-1 MQINQSVNQ
+1 
-10 SVSQTTLQT
+10 
-19 LETALQTCM
+19 M
-28 LADKHALRRKLRDVA
+28 LADRFPLKNRLNQAMSL
-43 DLIKLADENARL
+43 LA
-55 KSQRLLGEIAQKV
+55 KSAPQSKPVEKSIQEIAQKI
-68 RTSQQ
+68 RASQA
-73 KYAARLASLPKPEY
+73 KFAARLASLPKPEY
-87 PLELPVSARRDE
+87 SLELPVSSRRDE
-99 IAAAISKNQVVIVCG
+99 ISTAIKNNQVVIVCG

-129 ELGRGVAGFI
+129 ELGRGVSGLI

-150 SVASRIAQELNSPL
+150 SVASRIAQELQSPL
-164 GEVVGYKVRFNDKI
+164 GEVVGYKVRFNDKLS
-178 TEGSYVKLMTDGI
+178 ESSYIKLMTDGI

-245 IDATRFSSHF
+245 IDADRFSQHF
-255 SAQTSV
+255 N
-261 GVIKAAPVIEVSG
+261 GAPVIEVSG
-274 RTYPVEIRYRPLGSA
+274 RTYPVEIRYRPLGKA
-289 GFRAKESAQAENAQF
+289 GFRAKETAEAENAQF
-304 DLDEETDT
+304 DLEDETVF
-312 TLDNIPAGSILGIT
+312 GIT
-326 KKAKTESRWL
+326 RKAKTEARWL

-341 EEAIEEAIM
+341 EEAIEEAIL

-378 EHLRKYQGRSTKL
+378 DHLRKYQGRSAKL

-409 KIFKPH
+409 KIFKSH
-415 SARRIVLATNVA
+415 SSRRIVLATNVA

-437 YVIDAGLARM
+437 YVIDAGLARV
-447 NRYSVR
+447 NRYSPR

-487 YSEQDF
+487 YSELDF

-519 RLGDIGDFPFI
+519 RLGDVVDFPFI
-530 ESPSSRLI
+530 EAPSSRLI
-538 ADGYLLLQEL
+538 ADGYQLLQEL
-548 GAVDSNRQITEI
+548 GAVDVQRKITET
-560 GLQLA
+560 GQQLA
-565 KLPLDPRVGRMIL
+565 RLPLDPRVGRMIL

-584 CLSEILVIASVLSM
+584 CLQEILIIASVLSI

-611 ADNAHAKFIGEGS
+611 ADNAHAKFLGEGS

-631 IWDFYDSAL
+631 LWDFYDNAL

-645 NKDLLNIC
+645 NKDLLNQC
-653 HANFLSFLRLKE
+653 HSNFLSFLRLKE

-670 GQILQ
+670 GQIKQ
-675 IVEELGFLIPSPFK
+675 ITEELELKVNTEPA
-689 GEGKDGGKNLAHIS
+689 N
-703 KTSPSRPISPSPQP
+703 
-717 LSHQGRGVLSS
+717 
-728 SPQQRKTP
+728 
-736 YPLVGEGVHV
+736 
-746 LESAKEATFE
+746 FE
-756 QIHKSLLAGLL
+756 QIHKALLAGLL

-787 FFVAPGSGLKKIRPK
+787 FFVAPGSTLKKTRPK

-811 TSKLYARCVAKI
+811 TTKLYARCVAKI

-836 ESTYSDP
+836 ESHYSDP

-870 VHYGPIN
+870 VHYGPID
-877 PTESREI
+877 TKQSREI

-890 ALGELDTKA
+890 ANGEFDTRA
-899 RFYVENERLIAEVE
+899 AFFTANERLIAEVE

-928 HQLFAFYDSK
+928 HKLFAFYDAK
-938 VPADITNAASFEQ
+938 IPADITNAASFEK

-956 EKLNPRLLYL
+956 EKLNPKLLYL

-980 AVQFPETLLLR
+980 AVQFPEKMLL
-991 QFGRSDALVANHS
+991 D
-1004 KGNRDEGVAPTNVLI
+1004 NVEVP
-1019 SLKYRFEP
+1019 LKYRFEP
-1027 SHILDGVTAAVPLA
+1027 SHVLDGVTATIPLA
-1041 LLNQLDPTPTEW
+1041 LLNQLNAVQTEW

-1063 TYLIKALPKAFR
+1063 TYLIKALPKTFR

-1089 DEISNPTSSFR
+1089 DA
-1100 RKSESSDL
+1100 
-1108 TTTTLDSDFRRNDG
+1108 TTIGSAPI
-1122 KGDDEWQNL
+1122 KEA
-1131 PLLETLAAYIQ
+1131 LAAYIQ
-1142 HKTTLKIS
+1142 HKTTLKIT
-1150 KDDWVLAEMPVHHL
+1150 KDDWVDETPAHLL
-1164 MNFSIVDD
+1164 MNFSVVDD

-1179 GRDWRALQKQLGQAA
+1179 GRDWIALKKQLGSAA

-1204 IEKTGLKQWDFGDL
+1204 SVKQLEKADLKQWDFGDL
-1218 PQTLSFERDSLK
+1218 PKTLSFERDGLQ
-1230 VTGYPALEDNID
+1230 VTGYPALEDDID
-1242 AVSVKLFDTAREAE
+1242 SVAIKLFDTEREALVN
-1256 ISHRQ
+1256 HRK

-1268 FELQAQIKQLEKGLP
+1268 FELKEQMKQLEKSLP

-1289 LAFRSIISPDD
+1289 LLLRNVLSPDD
-1300 LREDMLTAIADRA
+1300 LRDDMISTIADRA
-1313 FIGEDDLPRTNA
+1313 FIGEDDLPRSNA
-1325 DFMKLKAR
+1325 EFMTLKAR
-1333 ARTRLPAVSEAI
+1333 ARTRLPAVTQALV
-1345 ARQAQ
+1345 RQVQ
-1350 AIATEYQLLAAKQAQ
+1350 AVATEYQLLTAQQAK

-1380 TQLLVYKNCFTQ
+1380 LGLLVYKNCFSQ
-1392 TPWEYLQ
+1392 TPWEYMQHL
-1399 NIPRYLKAL
+1399 PRYLKAL

-1417 NPERDGKNAA
+1417 NPDRDGKNAA
-1427 SVGALWQKWQDK
+1427 SVGVLWQKWQEAIEKQQKSDK
-1439 INQLQTAGSLI
+1439 LDPKL
-1450 LPALQDYRWLIEE
+1450 LEFRWLIEE

-1475 PFPVSIKRLEKTWAE
+1475 PFPISIKRLEKTWQDL
-1490 INH
+1490 NG

>member
-1 MQINQSVNQ
+1 MNQPKANIPNLIN
-10 SVSQTTLQT
+10 
-19 LETALQTCM
+19 ALASCM
-28 LADKHALRRKLRDVA
+28 LADRYALRRKLHDVA
-43 DLIKLADENARL
+43 DLQKIGDAQANGKA
-55 KSQRLLGEIAQKV
+55 QRLLGEVAQKM
-68 RTSQQ
+68 RASQA
-73 KYAARLASLPKPEY
+73 KYAARLANLPKPDY
-87 PLELPVSARRDE
+87 PLELPVSGKKDE
-99 IAAAISKNQVVIVCG
+99 IAAAIAKHQVVIICG

-119 KTTQLPKICL
+119 KTTQIPKICL
-129 ELGRGVAGFI
+129 ELGRGVSGLI

-150 SVASRIAQELNSPL
+150 SVASRIAQELHSPL
-164 GEVVGYKVRFNDKI
+164 GEVVGYKVRFNDKLS
-178 TEGSYVKLMTDGI
+178 ESSYVKLMTDGI

-234 PDLKVIVTSAT
+234 PDLKIIVTSAT
-245 IDATRFSSHF
+245 IDADRFSSHF
-255 SAQTSV
+255 N
-261 GVIKAAPVIEVSG
+261 GAPVIEVSG
-274 RTYPVEIRYRPLGSA
+274 RTFPVEIRYRPLGAA
-289 GFRAKESAQAENAQF
+289 GFRAKESAEADNAQF
-304 DLDEETDT
+304 DLDDDT
-312 TLDNIPAGSILGIT
+312 IFGIAR
-326 KKAKTESRWL
+326 KAKTEARWL
-336 EEDDE
+336 EEDNE

-378 EHLRKYQGRSTKL
+378 DHLRKYQGRSAKL

-409 KIFKPH
+409 KIFKSH
-415 SARRIVLATNVA
+415 SLRRIVLATNVA

-437 YVIDAGLARM
+437 YVIDAGLARV
-447 NRYSVR
+447 NRYSSR

-493 DGRPEFTEPEI
+493 NGRPEFTEPEI

-519 RLGDIGDFPFI
+519 RLGDVAEFPFI
-530 ESPSSRLI
+530 EAPSTRLI

-548 GAVDSNRQITEI
+548 GAVDSRRQITET

-578 AAKREN
+578 AAKREA
-584 CLSEILVIASVLSM
+584 CLKEILIIASVLSI

-611 ADNAHAKFIGEGS
+611 ADQAHAKFAGEGS

-631 IWDFYDSAL
+631 LWDWFDAAL
-640 KTKKS
+640 NTKKS
-645 NKDLLNIC
+645 NKDLLNQC
-653 HANFLSFLRLKE
+653 HSNFLSFLRLKE

-670 GQILQ
+670 GQLLE
-675 IVEELGFLIPSPFK
+675 IVSEMDFK
-689 GEGKDGGKNLAHIS
+689 RNE
-703 KTSPSRPISPSPQP
+703 
-717 LSHQGRGVLSS
+717 
-728 SPQQRKTP
+728 
-736 YPLVGEGVHV
+736 
-746 LESAKEATFE
+746 KEANYE
-756 QIHKSLLAGLL
+756 QIHKALLAGLL
-767 GNIGFKDGDNDSY
+767 GNIGFKDGESESY

-787 FFVAPGSGLKKIRPK
+787 FYIAPGSTLKKTRPK

-811 TSKLYARCVAKI
+811 TTKLYARCVAKI

-836 ESTYSDP
+836 ESHYSDP

-877 PTESREI
+877 PVESREI

-890 ALGELDTKA
+890 ANGEFDTRA
-899 RFYVENERLIAEVE
+899 PFFMANERLIAEVE

-928 HQLFAFYDSK
+928 HQLFSFYDAK
-938 VPADITNAASFEQ
+938 IPADIVNAASFEK
-951 WREGA
+951 WRTEA
-956 EKLNPRLLYL
+956 EKLNPKLLYL

-980 AVQFPETLLLR
+980 AVQFPEKILL
-991 QFGRSDALVANHS
+991 DHV
-1004 KGNRDEGVAPTNVLI
+1004 ETP
-1019 SLKYRFEP
+1019 LKYRFEP
-1027 SHILDGVTAAVPLA
+1027 GHVLDGVTATIPLA
-1041 LLNQLDPTPTEW
+1041 LLNQLNSVQTEW

-1063 TYLIKALPKAFR
+1063 TYLIKALPKTFR

-1089 DEISNPTSSFR
+1089 
-1100 RKSESSDL
+1100 ESVDYQFS
-1108 TTTTLDSDFRRNDG
+1108 T
-1122 KGDDEWQNL
+1122 
-1131 PLLETLAAYIQ
+1131 PILETLASYIQ
-1142 HKTTLKIS
+1142 HKTTLKVS
-1150 KDDWVLAEMPVHHL
+1150 KDDWDLNDIPPHHL
-1164 MNFSIVDD
+1164 MNFSVIDD

-1179 GRDWRALQKQLGQAA
+1179 ARDWNALKKQLGSAA

-1218 PQTLSFERDSLK
+1218 PQTLSFERDGLK
-1230 VTGYPALEDNID
+1230 VVGYPALEDEIES
-1242 AVSVKLFDTAREAE
+1242 VSVKLFDTEREAVVNL
-1256 ISHRQ
+1256 RK

-1268 FELQAQIKQLEKGLP
+1268 FELKEQMKQLEKSLP

-1289 LAFRSIISPDD
+1289 LTLRGVMSPED
-1300 LREDMLTAIADRA
+1300 LREDMLLTIADRA
-1313 FIGEDDLPRTNA
+1313 FIGEDDLPRTND

-1333 ARTRLPAVSEAI
+1333 ARTRLPAVTQAV
-1345 ARQAQ
+1345 ARQVQ
-1350 AIATEYQLLAAKQAQ
+1350 AIATEYQLLVNQQAK
-1365 MPATVNRLKRDVESQ
+1365 MPATVNRLKRDVEQ
-1380 TQLLVYKNCFTQ
+1380 QIYLLVYKGCFSQ
-1392 TPWEYLQ
+1392 TPWEHLQ
-1399 NIPRYLKAL
+1399 HISRYLKAL
-1408 RLRIEKQPA
+1408 RLRIEKHPA
-1417 NPERDGKNAA
+1417 NPDRDGKNAA
-1427 SVGALWQKWQDK
+1427 SVGQIWQKWQDK
-1439 INQLQTAGSLI
+1439 VSALQQAHHDI
-1450 LPALQDYRWLIEE
+1450 PQALQDFRWLIEE

-1490 INH
+1490 MHF

>member
-1 MQINQSVNQ
+1 MFRMQTNPLNIPQLLKSL
-10 SVSQTTLQT
+10 SS
-19 LETALQTCM
+19 CM
-28 LADKHALRRKLRDVA
+28 LADKFRLRNQLNQAQSQINQNKANCKEIGEKSLAEIARK
-43 DLIKLADENARL
+43 IQQSQTKYQ
-55 KSQRLLGEIAQKV
+55 QRL
-68 RTSQQ
+68 TN
-73 KYAARLASLPKPEY
+73 LPKPEY
-87 PLELPVSARRDE
+87 LPELPVSGKKAE
-99 IAAAISKNQVVIVCG
+99 IAAAIASNQVVIICG

-119 KTTQLPKICL
+119 KTTQIPKICL
-129 ELGRGVAGFI
+129 ELGRGVAGLI

-150 SVASRIAQELNSPL
+150 SVATRIAQELQSPL
-164 GEVVGYKVRFNDKI
+164 GEVVGYKVRFNDKLS
-178 TEGSYVKLMTDGI
+178 EGSYVKLMTDGI

-245 IDATRFSSHF
+245 IDADRFSKHF
-255 SAQTSV
+255 N
-261 GVIKAAPVIEVSG
+261 GAPVIEVSG
-274 RTYPVEIRYRPLGSA
+274 RTYPVEIRYRPLGKGGYRS
-289 GFRAKESAQAENAQF
+289 KEAIEPDNAQF
-304 DLDEETDT
+304 DADDET
-312 TLDNIPAGSILGIT
+312 IFGIAR
-326 KKAKTESRWL
+326 KAKTEARWL

-341 EEAIEEAIM
+341 EEAIEEAII

-363 ILVFLPGEREIRDVA
+363 ILVFLPGEREIRDTA
-378 EHLRKYQGRSTKL
+378 EHLRKYQGRSAKL

-409 KIFKPH
+409 KIFRPH
-415 SARRIVLATNVA
+415 SSRRIVLATNVA

-447 NRYSVR
+447 NRYSTR

-460 IEKISQAAAKQRAG
+460 IEKVSQAAAKQRAG

-487 YSEQDF
+487 YSEVDF
-493 DGRPEFTEPEI
+493 DSRPEFTEPEI

-519 RLGDIGDFPFI
+519 RLGDVTEFPFI
-530 ESPSSRLI
+530 EPPSTRLI

-548 GAVDSNRQITEI
+548 GAVDSKRQITET

-584 CLSEILVIASVLSM
+584 CLCEILIIASVLSM

-611 ADNAHAKFIGEGS
+611 ADNAHSKFATEGS

-631 IWDFYDSAL
+631 IWDFYDNAL

-645 NKDLLNIC
+645 NKDLLNQC

-670 GQILQ
+670 RQIKQ
-675 IVEELGFLIPSPFK
+675 ITEELGLKLNVEPA
-689 GEGKDGGKNLAHIS
+689 N
-703 KTSPSRPISPSPQP
+703 
-717 LSHQGRGVLSS
+717 
-728 SPQQRKTP
+728 
-736 YPLVGEGVHV
+736 
-746 LESAKEATFE
+746 FE
-756 QIHKSLLAGLL
+756 QIHKALLAGLL

-787 FFVAPGSGLKKIRPK
+787 FFVAPGSTLKKTRPK

-836 ESTYSDP
+836 ESQYSDP

-877 PTESREI
+877 SQESREI

-890 ALGELDTKA
+890 ANGEFDTKSA
-899 RFYVENERLIAEVE
+899 FFTANERLIAEVE

-938 VPADITNAASFEQ
+938 IPADIFNAASFEK

-956 EKLNPRLLYL
+956 EKLNPKLLYL

-980 AVQFPETLLLR
+980 AVQFPEKMVLR
-991 QFGRSDALVANHS
+991 GIDGKQSI
-1004 KGNRDEGVAPTNVLI
+1004 EIP
-1019 SLKYRFEP
+1019 LKYRFEP
-1027 SHILDGVTAAVPLA
+1027 SHILDGVTATVPLA
-1041 LLNQLDPTPTEW
+1041 LLNQLDPTATEW

-1063 TYLIKALPKAFR
+1063 TYLVKALPKNFR

-1089 DEISNPTSSFR
+1089 EQNPIAQAPI
-1100 RKSESSDL
+1100 K
-1108 TTTTLDSDFRRNDG
+1108 
-1122 KGDDEWQNL
+1122 
-1131 PLLETLAAYIQ
+1131 PLLAAHIQ
-1142 HKTTLKIS
+1142 RVTTLKIGVE
-1150 KDDWVLAEMPVHHL
+1150 DWVDETPTHLL
-1164 MNFSIVDD
+1164 MNFSVVDD

-1218 PQTLSFERDSLK
+1218 PQTLSFERDGLK

-1242 AVSVKLFDTAREAE
+1242 SVSVKLFDTAIEADANL
-1256 ISHRQ
+1256 RK

-1268 FELQAQIKQLEKGLP
+1268 FELKEQIKQLEKSLP

-1289 LAFRSIISPDD
+1289 LTFRNIMSPDD
-1300 LREDMLTAIADRA
+1300 LREDMITAIADRA

-1325 DFMKLKAR
+1325 DFMKLKTR
-1333 ARTRLPAVSEAI
+1333 ARTRLPAVS
-1345 ARQAQ
+1345 Q
-1350 AIATEYQLLAAKQAQ
+1350 AIVRQVQAVATEYQALINMQAK
-1365 MPATVNRLKRDVESQ
+1365 MPATVNRLKKDVESQ
-1380 TQLLVYKNCFTQ
+1380 ISCLVYKNCFTQ

-1399 NIPRYLKAL
+1399 HIPRYLKAL
-1408 RLRIEKQPA
+1408 NLRIQKQPA
-1417 NPERDGKNAA
+1417 NPDRDGKNAA
-1427 SVGALWQKWQDK
+1427 SVGLIWQKWQDK
-1439 INQLQTAGSLI
+1439 MNSLQQSHMNI
-1450 LPALQDYRWLIEE
+1450 PPALQDFRWLIEE

-1475 PFPVSIKRLEKTWAE
+1475 PMPISTKRLDKIWAE
-1490 INH
+1490 MRF

>member
-1 MQINQSVNQ
+1 MDNQQTTTNLTQQIN
-10 SVSQTTLQT
+10 
-19 LETALQTCM
+19 ALWQQLPVCM
-28 LADKHALRRKLRDVA
+28 LVDRFPLKNRLNQAKTLAQQNKPIEKSLREISQKISRSQAKYQ
-43 DLIKLADENARL
+43 ARL
-55 KSQRLLGEIAQKV
+55 
-68 RTSQQ
+68 T
-73 KYAARLASLPKPEY
+73 SLPKPEY
-87 PLELPVSARRDE
+87 PLELPVSSKKEE
-99 IAAAISKNQVVIVCG
+99 ISAAISKNQVVIVCG

-129 ELGRGVAGFI
+129 ELGRGVSGLI

-164 GEVVGYKVRFNDKI
+164 GEVVGYKVRFNDKLS
-178 TEGSYVKLMTDGI
+178 ESSYIKLMTDGI
-191 LLAETQGDKFLN
+191 LLAETQGDRFLN

-234 PDLKVIVTSAT
+234 PDLKIIVTSAT
-245 IDATRFSSHF
+245 IDADRFSKHF
-255 SAQTSV
+255 N
-261 GVIKAAPVIEVSG
+261 GAPVIEVSG
-274 RTYPVEIRYRPLGSA
+274 RTYPVEIRYRPLGAA
-289 GFRAKESAQAENAQF
+289 GFRAKEIAEAENAQF
-304 DLDEETDT
+304 DLDDDT
-312 TLDNIPAGSILGIT
+312 IFGIAR
-326 KKAKTESRWL
+326 KAKTEARWL

-341 EEAIEEAIM
+341 EEAIEEAVL

-357 RQGDGD
+357 RLGDGD

-378 EHLRKYQGRSTKL
+378 DHLRKYQGRSAKL

-409 KIFKPH
+409 KIFKGH
-415 SARRIVLATNVA
+415 STRRIVLATNVA

-437 YVIDAGLARM
+437 YVIDAGLARI
-447 NRYSVR
+447 NRYSPR

-474 RCGRVSNGICVRL
+474 RCGRVSHGTCVRL

-493 DGRPEFTEPEI
+493 NGRPEFTEPEI

-519 RLGDIGDFPFI
+519 RLGDVTDFPFI
-530 ESPSSRLI
+530 EAPSSRLI

-548 GAVDSNRQITEI
+548 GAVDARRQITET

-578 AAKREN
+578 AAKRES
-584 CLSEILVIASVLSM
+584 CLNEILIIASVLSI

-611 ADNAHAKFIGEGS
+611 ADNAHAKFAGEGS

-631 IWDFYDSAL
+631 IWDFFDQAL

-645 NKDLLNIC
+645 NKDLLSQC
-653 HANFLSFLRLKE
+653 HTNFLSFLRLKE

-670 GQILQ
+670 KQLVE
-675 IVEELGFLIPSPFK
+675 IVTEMEFK
-689 GEGKDGGKNLAHIS
+689 FND
-703 KTSPSRPISPSPQP
+703 
-717 LSHQGRGVLSS
+717 
-728 SPQQRKTP
+728 
-736 YPLVGEGVHV
+736 
-746 LESAKEATFE
+746 KEASYE
-756 QIHKSLLAGLL
+756 QIHKALLAGLL
-767 GNIGFKDGDNDSY
+767 GNIGFKDGENESY

-787 FFVAPGSGLKKIRPK
+787 FYVAPGSTLKKTRPK
-802 WVIAAELVD
+802 WVMAAELVD
-811 TSKLYARCVAKI
+811 TAKLYARCVAKI

-836 ESTYSDP
+836 ESHYSDP

-848 MGMVNAWERV
+848 MGMVNAWERM

-890 ALGELDTKA
+890 AHGEFDTHA
-899 RFYVENERLIAEVE
+899 QFFSANERLIAEVE

-928 HQLFAFYDSK
+928 HQLFAFYDAK
-938 VPADITNAASFEQ
+938 IPAGIFNAASFEK
-951 WREGA
+951 WRADA
-956 EKLNPRLLYL
+956 EKINPKLLYL

-980 AVQFPETLLLR
+980 AVQFPEKIIL
-991 QFGRSDALVANHS
+991 D
-1004 KGNRDEGVAPTNVLI
+1004 GVEI
-1019 SLKYRFEP
+1019 HLKYRFEP
-1027 SHILDGVTAAVPLA
+1027 GHMLDGVTATIPLA
-1041 LLNQLDPTPTEW
+1041 LLNQLNPVQTEW

-1063 TYLIKALPKAFR
+1063 TYLIKALPKTFR

-1089 DEISNPTSSFR
+1089 EKNTVGEGAIKQR
-1100 RKSESSDL
+1100 
-1108 TTTTLDSDFRRNDG
+1108 
-1122 KGDDEWQNL
+1122 
-1131 PLLETLAAYIQ
+1131 LAAHIERV
-1142 HKTTLKIS
+1142 TTLKIAE
-1150 KDDWVLAEMPVHHL
+1150 DDWVDETPAHL
-1164 MNFSIVDD
+1164 MMNFSVVDD

-1179 GRDWRALQKQLGQAA
+1179 GRDWNHLKKQLGSAA

-1218 PQTLSFERDSLK
+1218 PQTLSFERDGLK
-1230 VTGYPALEDNID
+1230 VTGYPALEDADDSI
-1242 AVSVKLFDTAREAE
+1242 SVKLFDTAREAE
-1256 ISHRQ
+1256 LNHRQ

-1268 FELQAQIKQLEKGLP
+1268 FELKEQMKQLEKSLP

-1289 LAFRSIISPDD
+1289 LLLRNIMSPED
-1300 LREDMLTAIADRA
+1300 LREDMIVAIADRA

-1325 DFMKLKAR
+1325 AFMKLKQR
-1333 ARTRLPAVSEAI
+1333 ARTRLPAVTEAV

-1350 AIATEYQLLAAKQAQ
+1350 AIATEYQLLAQKQGQ
-1365 MPATVNRLKRDVESQ
+1365 MSATVNRLKRDLEQQVS
-1380 TQLLVYKNCFTQ
+1380 LLVYKGCFTQ
-1392 TPWEYLQ
+1392 TPWEQLQ

-1408 RLRIEKQPA
+1408 RLRIEKHPA
-1417 NPERDGKNAA
+1417 NPDRDGKNAA
-1427 SVGALWQKWQDK
+1427 SVGLIWQKWQDK
-1439 INQLQTAGSLI
+1439 INAINLAHGDVPQ
-1450 LPALQDYRWLIEE
+1450 ALKDYRWLIEE

-1475 PFPVSIKRLEKTWAE
+1475 PFPVSIKRLDKTWTDMRL
-1490 INH
+1490 

>member
-1 MQINQSVNQ
+1 
-10 SVSQTTLQT
+10 
-19 LETALQTCM
+19 M
-28 LADKHALRRKLRDVA
+28 LVDRHALRRKLRDVA
-43 DLIKLADENARL
+43 DLQKIGDAQANGKA
-55 KSQRLLGEIAQKV
+55 QRLLGEVAQKM
-68 RTSQQ
+68 RASQA
-73 KYAARLASLPKPEY
+73 KYAARLANLPKPDY
-87 PLELPVSARRDE
+87 PLELPVSGKKDE
-99 IAAAISKNQVVIVCG
+99 IAAAIAKHQVVIICG

-119 KTTQLPKICL
+119 KTTQIPKICL
-129 ELGRGVAGFI
+129 ELGRGVSGLI

-150 SVASRIAQELNSPL
+150 SVASRIAQELHSPL
-164 GEVVGYKVRFNDKI
+164 GEVVGYKVRFNDKLSES
-178 TEGSYVKLMTDGI
+178 TYVKLMTDGI

-234 PDLKVIVTSAT
+234 PDLKIIVTSAT
-245 IDATRFSSHF
+245 IDADRFSSHF
-255 SAQTSV
+255 N
-261 GVIKAAPVIEVSG
+261 GAPVIEVSG
-274 RTYPVEIRYRPLGSA
+274 RTFPVEIRYRPLGAA
-289 GFRAKESAQAENAQF
+289 GFRAKESAEADNAQF
-304 DLDEETDT
+304 DLDDDT
-312 TLDNIPAGSILGIT
+312 IFGIAR
-326 KKAKTESRWL
+326 KAKTEARWL

-378 EHLRKYQGRSTKL
+378 DHLRKYQGRSAKL

-409 KIFKPH
+409 KIFKSH
-415 SARRIVLATNVA
+415 SLRRIVLATNVA

-437 YVIDAGLARM
+437 YVIDAGLARV
-447 NRYSVR
+447 NRYSSR

-474 RCGRVSNGICVRL
+474 RCGRVSSGICVRL

-493 DGRPEFTEPEI
+493 NGRPEFTEPEI

-519 RLGDIGDFPFI
+519 RLGDVAEFPFI
-530 ESPSSRLI
+530 EAPSTRLI

-548 GAVDSNRQITEI
+548 GAVDARRQITET

-578 AAKREN
+578 AAKREA
-584 CLSEILVIASVLSM
+584 CLKEILIIASVLSI

-611 ADNAHAKFIGEGS
+611 ADQAHAKFGGEGS

-631 IWDFYDSAL
+631 LWDWFDAAL
-640 KTKKS
+640 NTKKS
-645 NKDLLNIC
+645 NKDLLNQC
-653 HANFLSFLRLKE
+653 HSNFLSFLRLKE

-670 GQILQ
+670 GQLLE
-675 IVEELGFLIPSPFK
+675 IVSEMDFK
-689 GEGKDGGKNLAHIS
+689 RNE
-703 KTSPSRPISPSPQP
+703 
-717 LSHQGRGVLSS
+717 
-728 SPQQRKTP
+728 
-736 YPLVGEGVHV
+736 
-746 LESAKEATFE
+746 KEANYE
-756 QIHKSLLAGLL
+756 QIHKALLAGLL
-767 GNIGFKDGDNDSY
+767 GNIGFKDGESESY

-787 FFVAPGSGLKKIRPK
+787 FHIAPGSTLKKTRPK

-811 TSKLYARCVAKI
+811 TTKLYARCVAKI

-836 ESTYSDP
+836 ESHYSDP

-865 IPKRR
+865 IRKRR

-877 PTESREI
+877 PVESREI

-890 ALGELDTKA
+890 ANGEFDTRA
-899 RFYVENERLIAEVE
+899 PFFMANERLIAEVE

-928 HQLFAFYDSK
+928 HQLFSFYDAK
-938 VPADITNAASFEQ
+938 IPADIVNAASFEK
-951 WREGA
+951 WRTEA
-956 EKLNPRLLYL
+956 EKLNPKLLYL

-980 AVQFPETLLLR
+980 AVQFPEKILL
-991 QFGRSDALVANHS
+991 DHV
-1004 KGNRDEGVAPTNVLI
+1004 ETP
-1019 SLKYRFEP
+1019 LKYRFEP
-1027 SHILDGVTAAVPLA
+1027 GHVLDGVTATIPLA
-1041 LLNQLDPTPTEW
+1041 LLNQLNPVQTEW

-1063 TYLIKALPKAFR
+1063 TYLIKALPKTFR

-1089 DEISNPTSSFR
+1089 
-1100 RKSESSDL
+1100 ESVDYQFS
-1108 TTTTLDSDFRRNDG
+1108 T
-1122 KGDDEWQNL
+1122 
-1131 PLLETLAAYIQ
+1131 PILETLASYIQ
-1142 HKTTLKIS
+1142 HKTTLKVS
-1150 KDDWVLAEMPVHHL
+1150 KDDWDLNDIPPHHL
-1164 MNFSIVDD
+1164 MNFSVIDD

-1179 GRDWRALQKQLGQAA
+1179 ARDWNALKKQLGSAA

-1218 PQTLSFERDSLK
+1218 PQTLSFERDGLK
-1230 VTGYPALEDNID
+1230 VVGYPALEDEIES
-1242 AVSVKLFDTAREAE
+1242 VSVKLFDTEREAVANL
-1256 ISHRQ
+1256 RK

-1268 FELQAQIKQLEKGLP
+1268 FELKEQMKQLEKSLP

-1289 LAFRSIISPDD
+1289 LTLRGVMSPED
-1300 LREDMLTAIADRA
+1300 LREDMLLTIADRA
-1313 FIGEDDLPRTNA
+1313 FIGEDDLPRTND

-1333 ARTRLPAVSEAI
+1333 ARTRLPAVTQAV
-1345 ARQAQ
+1345 ARQVQ
-1350 AIATEYQLLAAKQAQ
+1350 AIATEYQLLVNQQAK
-1365 MPATVNRLKRDVESQ
+1365 MPATVNRLKRDVEQ
-1380 TQLLVYKNCFTQ
+1380 QIYLLVYKGCFSQ
-1392 TPWEYLQ
+1392 TPWEHLQ
-1399 NIPRYLKAL
+1399 HISRYLKAL
-1408 RLRIEKQPA
+1408 RLRIEKHPA
-1417 NPERDGKNAA
+1417 NPDRDGKNAA
-1427 SVGALWQKWQDK
+1427 SVGQIWQKWQDK
-1439 INQLQTAGSLI
+1439 VSALQQAHHDI
-1450 LPALQDYRWLIEE
+1450 PQALQDFRWLIEE

-1490 INH
+1490 MHF

>member
-1 MQINQSVNQ
+1 MSFSNSDFQI
-10 SVSQTTLQT
+10 T
-19 LETALQTCM
+19 LQTCM
-28 LADKHALRRKLRDVA
+28 LADKHALRRKLRDA
-43 DLIKLADENARL
+43 EDLFKLKNEQSQAKA
-55 KSQRLLGEIAQKV
+55 QRLLGEIAQKV
-68 RTSQQ
+68 LASQQ
-73 KYAARLASLPKPEY
+73 KYQQRLSNLPKPEY
-87 PLELPVSARRDE
+87 PLELPVSSRRDE
-99 IAAAISKNQVVIVCG
+99 ISKAIAANQVVIVCG

-129 ELGRGVAGFI
+129 ELGRGVAGLI

-178 TEGSYVKLMTDGI
+178 TDGSYVKLMTDGI

-245 IDATRFSSHF
+245 IDAERFSSHF
-255 SAQTSV
+255 SSQTNV

-289 GFRAKESAQAENAQF
+289 GFRAKQSSEPENAQF
-304 DLDEETDT
+304 DLEDET
-312 TLDNIPAGSILGIT
+312 IFGIARKT
-326 KKAKTESRWL
+326 KTEARWL

-437 YVIDAGLARM
+437 YVVDAGLARM

-504 LRSSLASV
+504 LRSSLAAV

-519 RLGDIGDFPFI
+519 KLGDVTEFPFI
-530 ESPSSRLI
+530 EAPSSRLI

-548 GAVDSNRQITEI
+548 GAVDANRQITEI

-584 CLSEILVIASVLSM
+584 CLSEILIIASVLSM

-611 ADNAHAKFIGEGS
+611 ADNAHSKFIGEGS

-631 IWDFYDSAL
+631 IWDWYDGAL
-640 KTKKS
+640 KGKKS
-645 NKDLLNIC
+645 NKDLLNQC

-670 GQILQ
+670 GQIKQ
-675 IVEELGFLIPSPFK
+675 IIDEME
-689 GEGKDGGKNLAHIS
+689 H
-703 KTSPSRPISPSPQP
+703 ISPSPQP
-717 LSHQGRGVLSS
+717 SPTRGEVA
-728 SPQQRKTP
+728 QC
-736 YPLVGEGVHV
+736 
-746 LESAKEATFE
+746 AANFE

-787 FFVAPGSGLKKIRPK
+787 FFVAPGSGLKKTRPK

-836 ESTYSDP
+836 ESAYSDP

-877 PTESREI
+877 AAESREI

-890 ALGELDTKA
+890 GNGEFDTKA
-899 RFYVENERLIAEVE
+899 AFFIANERLIAEVE

-928 HQLFAFYDSK
+928 HKLFAFYDAK
-938 VPADITNAASFEQ
+938 IPADITNAVSFEK
-951 WREGA
+951 WRDGA
-956 EKLNPRLLYL
+956 EKLSPKLLYL

-980 AVQFPETLLLR
+980 AVQFPEKIFLD
-991 QFGRSDALVANHS
+991 SI
-1004 KGNRDEGVAPTNVLI
+1004 EIP
-1019 SLKYRFEP
+1019 LKYRFEP
-1027 SHILDGVTAAVPLA
+1027 GHVLDGVTATIPLV
-1041 LLNQLDPTPTEW
+1041 LLNQLDPTPTQW

-1063 TYLIKALPKAFR
+1063 TYLIKALPKTFR

-1081 PEFVTGFL
+1081 PEFVTGFMQSI
-1089 DEISNPTSSFR
+1089 ENQP
-1100 RKSESSDL
+1100 
-1108 TTTTLDSDFRRNDG
+1108 
-1122 KGDDEWQNL
+1122 NL

-1150 KDDWVLAEMPVHHL
+1150 QDDWTINEIEPHHL
-1164 MNFSIVDD
+1164 MNFSVVDD

-1179 GRDWRALQKQLGQAA
+1179 GRDWKVLQKQLGQAA
-1194 QLTFRNTSPD
+1194 QLTFRNTSPQN
-1204 IEKTGLKQWDFGDL
+1204 IKQLEKTNLKQWDFGDL
-1218 PQTLSFERDSLK
+1218 PQTLSFERDGLQ
-1230 VTGYPALEDNID
+1230 VTGYPALEDD
-1242 AVSVKLFDTAREAE
+1242 LDSVAVKLFDTAQEAE
-1256 ISHRQ
+1256 ANHRQ
-1261 GVCRLMR
+1261 GVARLMR
-1268 FELQAQIKQLEKGLP
+1268 FELKEQMKQLEKGLP

-1289 LAFRSIISPDD
+1289 LAFRNIISPDD
-1300 LREDMLTAIADRA
+1300 LREDMLSAIADRA
-1313 FIGEDDLPRTNA
+1313 FIGEDDLPRNND
-1325 DFMKLKAR
+1325 DFMKLKQR
-1333 ARTRLPAVSEAI
+1333 ARTRLPAVSEAM
-1345 ARQAQ
+1345 ARQVQAISTEYQNLMQAQ
-1350 AIATEYQLLAAKQAQ
+1350 AK
-1365 MPATVNRLKRDVESQ
+1365 MPATVNRLKKDVEQ
-1380 TQLLVYKNCFTQ
+1380 QVQLLVYRNCFSQ
-1392 TPWEYLQ
+1392 TPWQHLS
-1399 NIPRYLKAL
+1399 NVPRYLKAL
-1408 RLRIEKQPA
+1408 NLRIQKQPA
-1417 NPERDGKNAA
+1417 APDRDGKNAA
-1427 SVGALWQKWQDK
+1427 NVAMLWQKWQDK
-1439 INQLQTAGSLI
+1439 ANQMHAAGSLI
-1450 LPALQDYRWLIEE
+1450 PCALQDYRWLIEE

-1475 PFPVSIKRLEKTWAE
+1475 PFPVSIKRLEKTWQD

>member
-1 MQINQSVNQ
+1 MQ
-10 SVSQTTLQT
+10 
-19 LETALQTCM
+19 
-28 LADKHALRRKLRDVA
+28 ADKHALRRKLRDVA
-43 DLIKLADENARL
+43 DLQKLVDENAKL
-55 KSQRLLGEIAQKV
+55 KAQRLLGELAQKV
-68 RTSQQ
+68 RASQL

-99 IAAAISKNQVVIVCG
+99 IAKAIASNQVVIVCG

-129 ELGRGVAGFI
+129 ALGRGVAGLI

-178 TEGSYVKLMTDGI
+178 TDGSYVKLMTDGI

-234 PDLKVIVTSAT
+234 PDLKIIVTSAT

-255 SAQTSV
+255 N
-261 GVIKAAPVIEVSG
+261 GAPVIEVSG
-274 RTYPVEIRYRPLGSA
+274 RTYPVEIRYRPLGKA
-289 GFRAKESAQAENAQF
+289 GFRAKESAEAENAQF
-304 DLDEETDT
+304 DLEDESD
-312 TLDNIPAGSILGIT
+312 LSSVNILGIAR
-326 KKAKTESRWL
+326 KAKTEARWL

-487 YSEQDF
+487 YAEADF
-493 DGRPEFTEPEI
+493 DSRPEFTEPEI

-519 RLGDIGDFPFI
+519 RLGDIAEFPFI
-530 ESPSSRLI
+530 EAPSSRLI
-538 ADGYLLLQEL
+538 TDGYQLLQEL

-578 AAKREN
+578 AAKCEN
-584 CLSEILVIASVLSM
+584 CLNEIMIIASVLSM

-631 IWDFYDSAL
+631 IWDFYDNAL

-670 GQILQ
+670 GQIKQ
-675 IVEELGFLIPSPFK
+675 IVEEM
-689 GEGKDGGKNLAHIS
+689 DD
-703 KTSPSRPISPSPQP
+703 
-717 LSHQGRGVLSS
+717 
-728 SPQQRKTP
+728 
-736 YPLVGEGVHV
+736 VGARFIAPKIMENG
-746 LESAKEATFE
+746 AMNRAPTDKEATFE
-756 QIHKSLLAGLL
+756 QVHKALLAGLL

-787 FFVAPGSGLKKIRPK
+787 FFVAPGSGLKKTRPK

-836 ESTYSDP
+836 ESAYSDP

-870 VHYGPIN
+870 VHYGSIN
-877 PTESREI
+877 PKESREI

-890 ALGELDTKA
+890 GNGEFDTRA
-899 RFYVENERLIAEVE
+899 AFFAANERLIAEVE

-928 HQLFAFYDSK
+928 HQLFAFYDAK
-938 VPADITNAASFEQ
+938 IPADIYNALSFEK

-956 EKLNPRLLYL
+956 EKLNPKLLYL

-991 QFGRSDALVANHS
+991 QLGRSDALVTTNI
-1004 KGNRDEGVAPTNVLI
+1004 KDLRDESVAPTSVLI
-1019 SLKYRFEP
+1019 PLKYRFEP
-1027 SHILDGVTAAVPLA
+1027 SHILDGVTATVPLA
-1041 LLNQLDPTPTEW
+1041 LLNQLDHIPTQW

-1089 DEISNPTSSFR
+1089 GVNKVGQGEIE
-1100 RKSESSDL
+1100 KYAI
-1108 TTTTLDSDFRRNDG
+1108 
-1122 KGDDEWQNL
+1122 KQV
-1131 PLLETLAAYIQ
+1131 LAAHIQ
-1142 HKTTLKIS
+1142 RVTTLKIS
-1150 KDDWVLAEMPVHHL
+1150 VEDWTEETPAHLL

-1218 PQTLSFERDSLK
+1218 PQTLSFERDGLK
-1230 VTGYPALEDNID
+1230 VTGYPALEDD
-1242 AVSVKLFDTAREAE
+1242 EESVSVRLFDTAREAALN
-1256 ISHRQ
+1256 HRK

-1289 LAFRSIISPDD
+1289 LSLRNIMSPDD
-1300 LREDMLTAIADRA
+1300 LRDDLITAICDRA
-1313 FIGEDDLPRTNA
+1313 FIGEDDLPRNNA
-1325 DFMKLKAR
+1325 EFMKLKQR

-1350 AIATEYQLLAAKQAQ
+1350 AIASEYQLLMTQQTK
-1365 MPATVNRLKRDVESQ
+1365 MPATVNRLKKDVENQ

-1392 TPWEYLQ
+1392 TPWECLQ
-1399 NIPRYLKAL
+1399 NMPRYLKAL

-1417 NPERDGKNAA
+1417 NPDRDGKNAA
-1427 SVGALWQKWQDK
+1427 SVGAIWQKWQDK
-1439 INQLQTAGSLI
+1439 VNSLNQANLDIPQ
-1450 LPALQDYRWLIEE
+1450 ALQDYRWLIEE

-1475 PFPVSIKRLEKTWAE
+1475 PFPVSIKRLDKIWSDMR
-1490 INH
+1490 